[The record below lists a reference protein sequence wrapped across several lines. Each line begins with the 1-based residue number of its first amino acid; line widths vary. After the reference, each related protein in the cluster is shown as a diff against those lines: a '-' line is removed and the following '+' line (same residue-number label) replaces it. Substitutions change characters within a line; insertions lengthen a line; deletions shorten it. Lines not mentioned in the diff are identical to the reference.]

1 MRLTTN
7 VYKILSTQVAKMASI
22 FGEQANSEGSC
33 PGLSQLPLASKQ
45 YPFYVGQTFD
55 DYSWVP
61 KEVPNDPE

>member
-1 MRLTTN
+1 
-7 VYKILSTQVAKMASI
+7 MASI

-45 YPFYVGQTFD
+45 YPFYFGQTFD

-61 KEVPNDPE
+61 KEVPNDHG